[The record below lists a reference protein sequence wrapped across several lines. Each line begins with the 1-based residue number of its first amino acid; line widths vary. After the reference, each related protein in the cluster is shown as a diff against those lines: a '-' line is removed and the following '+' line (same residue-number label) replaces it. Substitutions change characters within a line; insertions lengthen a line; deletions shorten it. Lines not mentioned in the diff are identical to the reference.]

1 MRPLLTAAALLVG
14 LVIGSHLPLYTQIFD
29 QAPID
34 IPIAPSVLLAL
45 AMGTAG
51 LCWWP
56 DALGTSWRRT
66 DPGASRM
73 PVFLRYA
80 VPSACVVGGWLFA
93 VLDSNVTCTADGRE
107 RLTLDPTVLSTVDIA
122 DAAAEQTT
130 TGYAIRLEFT
140 AEGQRRWEDVTRE
153 KVGQFI
159 AFLVDD
165 ELLAAP
171 QITQPLT
178 GDSAQLPGPFTSLD
192 QARKVADAIRGN

>member
-1 MRPLLTAAALLVG
+1 
-14 LVIGSHLPLYTQIFD
+14 
-29 QAPID
+29 
-34 IPIAPSVLLAL
+34 
-45 AMGTAG
+45 
-51 LCWWP
+51 
-56 DALGTSWRRT
+56 
-66 DPGASRM
+66 M

-80 VPSACVVGGWLFA
+80 VPSTCVVGGWPFA
-93 VLDSNVTCTADGRE
+93 VLDSNVKCTADGRE
-107 RLTLDPTVLSTVDIA
+107 RLTLGPTVLSTVDIA